1 MNHVLV
7 IAHKDLL
14 QMVRDWKAAFFLLVM
29 PIIFTLMFGFAFSGS
44 DDGVAS
50 LPVAY
55 FATGESAIA
64 RALRAELMGAPL
76 VTLEDVAS
84 AELAEAGVAGGDYA
98 AGVVLS
104 AAGRDELVTPIL
116 FVLPGNSGG
125 LAARVE
131 IDAALRRVHS
141 ALETAERTTT
151 LLAERRPFR
160 DGAERTQFYDSALVA
175 AQAAWAHPPVALTVV
190 PVDPTSGEEGE
201 SNAYVHSSP
210 AMMAQFAIAGLM
222 GAAEVMVLER
232 KSRALHRLLTTSV
245 LRGAIL
251 LGHFLAIFVLILVQ
265 FLVLML
271 FGQLIL
277 GLPYFSQPG
286 ASFLL
291 ATATAFFAASL
302 GLLIGLLAK
311 TEEQV
316 IIFAL
321 LPMFVFAA
329 LGGAWLPLELMPV
342 SFQRFAI
349 WTPLAGVIE
358 GFKDIL
364 ARGLGVEAIL
374 PGVGLLG
381 VYAIIFLVLI
391 VLRFRREGR

>member
-1 MNHVLV
+1 MKHVLA
-7 IAHKDLL
+7 IAQKDLL
-14 QMVRDWKAAFFLLVM
+14 QMLRDWKAAFFLLVM
-29 PIIFTLMFGFAFSGS
+29 PVIFTLMFGFAFSGS
-44 DDGVAS
+44 ENEASS
-50 LPVAY
+50 LPVAF
-55 FATGESAIA
+55 FAAGDGPIA
-64 RALRAELMGAPL
+64 SALRAELMDAPL
-76 VTLEDVAS
+76 LSLEDVAT
-84 AELAEAGVAGGDYA
+84 AELVEAGVAGGDYA
-98 AGVVLS
+98 TGVVLP
-104 AAGRDELVTPIL
+104 AAGSGELVTPTL

-141 ALETAERTTT
+141 ALETAERTTI
-151 LLAERRPFR
+151 LLAERLPFR
-160 DGAERTQFYDSALVA
+160 DEAERAQFYESTLAA
-175 AQAAWAHPPVALTVV
+175 AQAAWADPPVELIVTPIGAA
-190 PVDPTSGEEGE
+190 SGQEDE
-201 SNAYVHSSP
+201 SNAYIHSSP

-232 KSRALHRLLTTSV
+232 KSRALHRLLTTAV
-245 LRGAIL
+245 RRGEIL
-251 LGHFLAIFVLILVQ
+251 LGHFLAIFLLILVQ

-277 GLPYFSQPG
+277 GLPYFAQPG
-286 ASFLL
+286 ATFLL